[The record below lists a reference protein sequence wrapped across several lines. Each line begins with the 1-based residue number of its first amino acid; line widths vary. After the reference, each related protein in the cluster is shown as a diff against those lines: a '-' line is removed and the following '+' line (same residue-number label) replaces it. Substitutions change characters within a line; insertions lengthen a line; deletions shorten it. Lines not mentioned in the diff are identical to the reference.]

1 MLHLKELL
9 GCFQLFLIL
18 LIIPVTSNAVL
29 SNDFP
34 EFDLLNGSKNF
45 KNLPNCIILDS
56 RVFEIFIL
64 ADELFA
70 KAL

>member
-18 LIIPVTSNAVL
+18 LIIPVTSNAVV

>member
-34 EFDLLNGSKNF
+34 EYDLLNGTKNF

>member
-64 ADELFA
+64 ADELIA

>member
-64 ADELFA
+64 ADELFP